1 VTCCACDVD
10 QIHVDHTQLSR
21 LEVKRRRHQ
30 EPVSPRLVNP
40 LLLSQQRT
48 SPLNVYRSTGSHPGV
63 CRGRLPSCGSD
74 LNRSCIMD
82 SLLGSHDEDLGE
94 EVACVQ
100 RFNLYPWVLGGIFP
114 SFFIHPPV
122 TTT

>member
-1 VTCCACDVD
+1 
-10 QIHVDHTQLSR
+10 
-21 LEVKRRRHQ
+21 
-30 EPVSPRLVNP
+30 
-40 LLLSQQRT
+40 
-48 SPLNVYRSTGSHPGV
+48 
-63 CRGRLPSCGSD
+63 
-74 LNRSCIMD
+74 MD

-100 RFNLYPWVLGGIFP
+100 RFNLYPWVLGGIFT